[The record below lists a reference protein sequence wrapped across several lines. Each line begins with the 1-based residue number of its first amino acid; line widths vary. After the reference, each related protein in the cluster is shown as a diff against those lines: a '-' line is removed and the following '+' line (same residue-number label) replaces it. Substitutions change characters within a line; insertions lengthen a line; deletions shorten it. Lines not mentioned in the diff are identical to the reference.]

1 MRGAAVRTVR
11 KKRKTMHTPH
21 TAKLDPTL
29 PESEMYTKLVE
40 FERTLDATVLRKR
53 IELEES
59 IRKPAQ
65 RKEKLRIWIYSTTAA
80 GSDGSPMS
88 LLRIVGKLMPPT
100 AIPNERERAEYLST
114 SKKFTSLLKSAC
126 IHFSGEGEDVLVEW
140 QRGASATETDGIEVE
155 QQAGSGASVRI
166 QLSLDSSPA
175 RFKASDSLSKI
186 LDMEN
191 GQFETRPRIL
201 EKLWHYIKVHQLQA
215 ETRTKVNNNEQ
226 LRELFGCETIDVS
239 SLLKHMD
246 EHLSPPDP
254 IEISTRL
261 GGRDQCYDVEVEMS
275 QCVDL
280 VGDANAFLGSRNVL
294 LKQQIESIDGQI
306 ISLISQIKDHR
317 TKRQFYLCLH
327 HSPVEF
333 LNDLIA
339 SQVRD
344 HQTQTGGDHRASEEK
359 QTARFREKWANGSL
373 KEATERYLGI
383 KAINQQ

>member
-1 MRGAAVRTVR
+1 
-11 KKRKTMHTPH
+11 MHTPH
-21 TAKLDPTL
+21 TAKLDPSL

-59 IRKPAQ
+59 MRKPAQ

-100 AIPNERERAEYLST
+100 TMTLNERDKHLHS
-114 SKKFTSLLKSAC
+114 SQKFTSLLKSAC

-140 QRGASATETDGIEVE
+140 QRSPSAQETDGIEVE
-155 QQAGSGASVRI
+155 QPAGSGANVRI
-166 QLSLDSSPA
+166 HLSLDSSPA
-175 RFKASDSLSKI
+175 RFKASDSLSKV

-226 LRELFGCETIDVS
+226 LKELFGCDTMDVS
-239 SLLKHMD
+239 SLLKHLD

-275 QCVDL
+275 QCGDQ
-280 VGDANAFLGSRNVL
+280 VGDAKAFLGSRNAA
-294 LKQQIESIDGQI
+294 LKQQIESIDTQI
-306 ISLISQIKDHR
+306 ESLITQITDHR

-333 LNDLIA
+333 LNDLVA

-344 HQTQTGGDHRASEEK
+344 HQTKTGGDHRANEEK
-359 QTARFREKWANGSL
+359 QTARFREKWADGSL

-383 KAINQQ
+383 KAAGAQ